1 VTGPRGVTTRPV
13 RPADAPRWG
22 RLRQA
27 LWPGE
32 PNEHEEE
39 IARFF
44 AGLANEPQAVLVA
57 EREGEIL
64 GFAELSLRVYAEGC
78 SSSPVGYLE
87 GWYVV
92 PEARRQGV
100 GHALVRAAEL
110 WAKEKGCTEFASDTE
125 LENTVSADA
134 HRALGF
140 EEVEIV
146 RCFRKSLEWP

>member
-1 VTGPRGVTTRPV
+1 MTGPRGVTARSV
-13 RPADAPRWG
+13 RPADAPAWG

-27 LWPGE
+27 LWPSE
-32 PNEHEEE
+32 TNEHEEE

-44 AGLANEPQAVLVA
+44 AGLASEPQAVIVA

-64 GFAELSLRVYAEGC
+64 GFAEISLRVYAEGC

-100 GHALVRAAEL
+100 GGALVQAAEL
-110 WAKEKGCTEFASDTE
+110 WAREQGCTEFASDTE
-125 LENTVSADA
+125 LENTGSALA

-140 EEVEIV
+140 EEVEII
-146 RCFRKSLEWP
+146 RCFRKLL

>member
-1 VTGPRGVTTRPV
+1 MTLPRDFTTRPV
-13 RPADAPRWG
+13 RPADAPAWC

-32 PNEHEEE
+32 PDEHEEE

-44 AGLANEPQAVLVA
+44 AGLANEPQAVIVA

-64 GFAELSLRVYAEGC
+64 GFAELSLRTYAEGC

-100 GHALVRAAEL
+100 GGALVQAAER

-125 LENTVSADA
+125 LENAVSAEA

-140 EEVEIV
+140 EEVEII
-146 RCFRKSLEWP
+146 RCFRKRL

>member
-1 VTGPRGVTTRPV
+1 MSPR
-13 RPADAPRWG
+13 DAPAWC

-27 LWPGE
+27 LWPSE
-32 PNEHEEE
+32 PGEHEEE
-39 IARFF
+39 IAQFF
-44 AGLANEPQAVLVA
+44 ASPEERPETTIVA

-64 GFAELSLRVYAEGC
+64 GFVEVSLRAYAEGC

-100 GHALVRAAEL
+100 GRALVRAAEL
-110 WAKEKGCTEFASDTE
+110 WAKEQGCAELASDTE
-125 LENTVSADA
+125 LENTLSAEA

-140 EEVEIV
+140 DEVGLV
-146 RCFRKSLEWP
+146 RCFRKAL